1 MTILDQ
7 LFSQHGQSPW
17 LDNLRRE
24 WLHSGE
30 LQNWINKGVRGLTS
44 NPSIFEKAIS
54 DSEAYDQQFKSLI
67 ESGSSIEDAYWSLV
81 QTDIADALAL
91 MEPIYD
97 SSNGLDGYVSVE
109 VDPRLARDTRATVD
123 AARFLDDQLKSKNL
137 YIKIPGTKEGLPAIQ
152 EMITEG
158 RSINV
163 TLLFSLER
171 YSEVIES
178 YIAGLEARDGDLSN
192 ISSVASFFIS
202 RTETEVDSR
211 LEAIGTSEAFDLQ
224 GKTAVSQGQLAY
236 KIFLEQF
243 NTDRWKALED
253 RGARLQRPL
262 WASTSTKN
270 PAYPDTLYVDQ
281 LIGPDTVNTLPDATI
296 AAFLD
301 HGTLARTIDASF
313 EAATM
318 TLQKVEALGI
328 DLADVAEKLEREGVS
343 SFETSFENLLI
354 TLSKKADS
362 LQA

>member
-7 LFSQHGQSPW
+7 LFSQYGQSPW

-54 DSEAYDQQFKSLI
+54 DSEAYDQQFRSLI
-67 ESGSSIEDAYWSLV
+67 QNGSSIEDAYWRLV
-81 QTDIADALAL
+81 QTDIADALVL

-109 VDPRLARDTRATVD
+109 VDPRLARNTRATVD
-123 AARFLDDQLKSKNL
+123 AARFLDDELKSKNL
-137 YIKIPGTKEGLPAIQ
+137 YIKIPGTKEGLPAIKQ
-152 EMITEG
+152 MISEG

-163 TLLFSLER
+163 TLLFSLDR
-171 YSEVIES
+171 YAEVIES
-178 YIAGLEARDGDLSN
+178 YISGLEARNGDLSS

-211 LEAIGTSEAFDLQ
+211 LEAIGTSQALDLK

-236 KIFLEQF
+236 KIFLESF
-243 NTDRWKALED
+243 STDRWRALED

-281 LIGPDTVNTLPDATI
+281 LIGPNTVNTLPDGTL

-301 HGTLARTIDASF
+301 HGKLARTIDASF
-313 EAATM
+313 ESAAEI
-318 TLQKVEALGI
+318 LQKVEALGV
-328 DLADVAEKLEREGVS
+328 DLNDVSNKLEREGVS
-343 SFETSFENLLI
+343 SFETSFENLLV
-354 TLSKKADS
+354 TLSKKAES
-362 LQA
+362 LQK

>member
-7 LFSQHGQSPW
+7 LFSEYGQSPW

-30 LQNWINKGVRGLTS
+30 LQSWIDKGVRGLTS

-54 DSEAYDQQFKSLI
+54 DSEAYDDQFQSLI
-67 ESGSSIEDAYWSLV
+67 QSGSTIEDAYWSLV
-81 QTDIADALAL
+81 QTDIADALVL

-109 VDPRLARDTRATVD
+109 VDPRLARDTRATID
-123 AARFLDDQLKSKNL
+123 AARFLDEQLKSKNL

-152 EMITEG
+152 EMISEG

-178 YIAGLEARDGDLSN
+178 YISGLEARDGDLSN

-211 LEAIGTSEAFDLQ
+211 LEAIGTSDALDLK

-243 NTDRWKALED
+243 NTDRWKALEN
-253 RGARLQRPL
+253 RGARVQRPL

-270 PAYPDTLYVDQ
+270 PTYPDTLYVDQ
-281 LIGPDTVNTLPDATI
+281 LIGPDTVNTLPDGTL

-301 HGTLARTIDASF
+301 HGNLARTIDASF
-313 EAATM
+313 ETATGI
-318 TLQKVEALGI
+318 LQRVEALGV
-328 DLADVAEKLEREGVS
+328 DLDDVAEKLEREGVR

-354 TLSKKADS
+354 TLSKKAGS
-362 LQA
+362 LHT